1 MTRRRVRLGVVK
13 MWSQRALLAAQFSLC
28 RPAAADIARNVLPG
42 SPDGW
47 PQGSDLG
54 HSPIPDYCMND
65 VATSLKKC
73 GARVAMSVMK
83 SWANAWTTSSRMHE
97 AICLPCILG
106 CDDCTDSLNHY
117 VICDPLWSI
126 VISCSSNQCEHL
138 RCGPFSKLGLE
149 ASPMIWWRM
158 LSIAFSCYHAIV
170 VGHRDEVLSCAAS
183 GHPQKLLD
191 RLIGYAQVFSP
202 G

>member
-1 MTRRRVRLGVVK
+1 MNRKLE
-13 MWSQRALLAAQFSLC
+13 FI
-28 RPAAADIARNVLPG
+28 D
-42 SPDGW
+42 
-47 PQGSDLG
+47 
-54 HSPIPDYCMND
+54 SPIPDYCMND
-65 VATSLKKC
+65 IATSLKKC
-73 GARVAMSVMK
+73 GARVAMSVIK

-97 AICLPCILG
+97 AICLPCIFG

-117 VICDPLWSI
+117 LICDPLWSI

-158 LSIAFSCYHAIV
+158 LSIAFSCYHAIK

-191 RLIGYAQVFSP
+191 RLIGYAQVFSREVWTIP
-202 G
+202 TM